1 MLNKIIACTEF
12 DDDIESIEK
21 KQEASIASQLS
32 LWGALFKGAK
42 HYAESGEGNNIKS

>member
-12 DDDIESIEK
+12 DDDIEAIEN

-42 HYAESGEGNNIKS
+42 HAENGEGNNIKS